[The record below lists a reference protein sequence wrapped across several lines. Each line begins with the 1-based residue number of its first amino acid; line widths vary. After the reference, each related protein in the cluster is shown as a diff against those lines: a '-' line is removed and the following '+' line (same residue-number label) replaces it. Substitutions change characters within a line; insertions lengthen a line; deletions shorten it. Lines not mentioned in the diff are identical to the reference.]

1 MAIGATR
8 EDEKDTPTRTRSQ
21 YGRRAI
27 RPPIG
32 NIENVWGRDCGRT
45 TCMFLLHSEKGLEVQ
60 GTLIADS
67 EAEGSNRAEL
77 APPVFPGLEERV
89 QPTACFYVC
98 WGEREPEESR
108 LPSVVPGLRWRDL

>member
-1 MAIGATR
+1 MGKR
-8 EDEKDTPTRTRSQ
+8 LWKD
-21 YGRRAI
+21 
-27 RPPIG
+27 
-32 NIENVWGRDCGRT
+32 NIQ
-45 TCMFLLHSEKGLEVQ
+45 FLLHSEKGLEVQ